1 MPRVGA
7 ADEEAEEGGRRGPP
21 ADRDAAWSAASAL
34 SSFGD
39 GGGMDGSSSW
49 VTSDSV
55 WNGTGSRV
63 ILCASPSSST
73 YYPDSSEV
81 EPVYQRTAASHAT
94 RRSNSDL
101 SSADSSSDGSD
112 DAGSE
117 LTALAARPVSSDG
130 PAIGAAAGI
139 VTGSCPEEVAA
150 TATPVAAGTLDDS
163 MITPGLHTA
172 HLAGMSFDGQAAVSP
187 PLTLAHYLASSL
199 EPHASAPVSPV
210 TSGKARSI
218 SSMSTTSLASYPTD
232 AMSDFSRVDS
242 LGDLEDLASL
252 SEDDASAGSGRGQ
265 QRGRSAGNTAIR
277 DSNAELVMPRLRAAS
292 SVGAAS
298 SASSAPTSDGIR
310 VDRAVQSRGELRTSG
325 QVAVSR
331 PAMRI
336 LVVGSSGKRLCSL
349 AILKALPSLIPGLRV
364 CRYRPA
370 SCRKAAA
377 HTEKRKKGSSGQSTE
392 CAKLASQFRGEHFRS
407 LAEPLTRIRVLQR
420 QQCAGPRTI
429 CKSANRRDHAG
440 H

>member
-1 MPRVGA
+1 MFRTARGVATARDDAGA
-7 ADEEAEEGGRRGPP
+7 VNEEEEATVSPSVRPADAIGPEEGGRRGPP
-21 ADRDAAWSAASAL
+21 ADGYAWSAASAL
-34 SSFGD
+34 SSVGD
-39 GGGMDGSSSW
+39 RELGGSSSW

-63 ILCASPSSST
+63 ILCTSPSSST
-73 YYPDSSEV
+73 YPSSS
-81 EPVYQRTAASHAT
+81 PSDLDWTAASHET
-94 RRSNSDL
+94 RRSNSEL

-112 DAGSE
+112 DAGSD
-117 LTALAARPVSSDG
+117 LTALAARPVSADG
-130 PAIGAAAGI
+130 PASGAA
-139 VTGSCPEEVAA
+139 
-150 TATPVAAGTLDDS
+150 AAGTLAGSGPVEVATATTAASGTLDETSS

-298 SASSAPTSDGIR
+298 SASSAPSSESIR
-310 VDRAVQSRGELRTSG
+310 VDRGGQSRGELRASG
-325 QVAVSR
+325 QAAISQ
-331 PAMRI
+331 PALRI
-336 LVVGSSGKRLCSL
+336 LVVGSSGKRLCTSVIRDDASFAHARSPCL
-349 AILKALPSLIPGLRV
+349 QIPT
-364 CRYRPA
+364 C
-370 SCRKAAA
+370 
-377 HTEKRKKGSSGQSTE
+377 
-392 CAKLASQFRGEHFRS
+392 
-407 LAEPLTRIRVLQR
+407 
-420 QQCAGPRTI
+420 
-429 CKSANRRDHAG
+429 
-440 H
+440 